1 MTATEPTELISVDDT
16 IDGIAREALA
26 EAKRIEEAERFRKSP
41 GPLIAP
47 DPCPKPHKKDPMA

>member
-1 MTATEPTELISVDDT
+1 MPVTETEPTELISVDDT

-41 GPLIAP
+41 GR
-47 DPCPKPHKKDPMA
+47 